1 MISLIQITSLP
12 RKEHDMLVC
21 TQGEPQENLDKVS
34 KHASAKSYQDSL
46 PFSQAVRLF
55 HSLNRRKKELQLTDQ
70 DLNEYTHTIYQKRF
84 LLHTPLGRT
93 RIYADVQQP
102 QRE

>member
-34 KHASAKSYQDSL
+34 KLASAKSYQDSL

-70 DLNEYTHTIYQKRF
+70 DLNGYAHTTYQERS
-84 LLHTPLGRT
+84 LLPTPLGRT
-93 RIYADVQQP
+93 GIYADAQQTP
-102 QRE
+102 LE